1 MYSGQ
6 HASTKEPSILRSVLN
21 IIVIIA
27 MVLGLSWAL
36 SNFVFKAY
44 EIPSGSMETTIMPG
58 DRLFSEKITYYF
70 EEPQAGQIVTFNDP
84 QIPSR
89 ILIKRVIATGGQQV
103 DLRDG
108 YVYVDGVQLEEPYT
122 NGLPSYELTPVRGL
136 EISYPYT
143 VPEGELWVMGD
154 NRTNSQ
160 DSRYFGSIPVSSVTG
175 KAALIYWPFSNFG
188 LVE

>member
-6 HASTKEPSILRSVLN
+6 HASPQEPSILRSVIN
-21 IIVIIA
+21 IVVVIA

-36 SNFVFKAY
+36 SSFVFKAY

-58 DRLFSEKITYYF
+58 DRLFSEKVTYYF
-70 EEPQAGQIVTFNDP
+70 EEPSAGDVVTFNDP

-89 ILIKRVIATGGQQV
+89 ILIKRVIATEGQQV

-108 YVYVDGVQLEEPYT
+108 YVYVDGVQLDEPYT

-143 VPEGELWVMGD
+143 VPQGEVWVMGD

-160 DSRYFGSIPVSSVTG
+160 DSRYFGSVPVSSITG